1 MNLPLMEYMCKVGSA
16 SVRYRYRYRYLIVT
30 VIVT

>member
-1 MNLPLMEYMCKVGSA
+1 MELPLMEYMCKVGSA
-16 SVRYRYRYRYLIVT
+16 SVRYRYRYLIVT